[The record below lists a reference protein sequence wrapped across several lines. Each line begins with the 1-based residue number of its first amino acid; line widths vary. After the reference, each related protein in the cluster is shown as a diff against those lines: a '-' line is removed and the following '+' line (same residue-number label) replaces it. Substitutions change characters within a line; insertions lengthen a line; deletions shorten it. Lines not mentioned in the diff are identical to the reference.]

1 MKFSV
6 RPHTALLIVMLP
18 GLVACGFTQPSDQP
32 PPLFSTHINE
42 EGSKRFL
49 FEAAPL
55 ETLPT
60 RLQDDDGSKLQRQQ
74 SLLERRTAL
83 QDAQLQ
89 QTLEE
94 RGYCHQGFIVLSQ
107 TSWRIRG
114 ECNETANEGDRQAF
128 PNRVDWQG

>member
-1 MKFSV
+1 M
-6 RPHTALLIVMLP
+6 RLPLPCTLLLAMVPVLT
-18 GLVACGFTQPSDQP
+18 GCGFTPPSDQP
-32 PPLFSTHINE
+32 APLFSTHINE

-60 RLQDDDGSKLQRQQ
+60 RLQDEDGGKLQRQK

-89 QTLEE
+89 HTLEQ

-114 ECNETANEGDRQAF
+114 ECNETASDADRQAF
-128 PNRVDWQG
+128 PNRGDWQG